1 MRRGSGKREK
11 GKGQELREKGKGKRE
26 KGKGKRISLRDL
38 GHGEVERITRK
49 RGGRVP

>member
-26 KGKGKRISLRDL
+26 KDKPAGFGS
-38 GHGEVERITRK
+38 
-49 RGGRVP
+49 GGRRKDQRPFVEMW